1 MISSMH
7 KNQIIQREKRLL
19 REKVQHYYTLNYPIN
34 LQDTTQGTK
43 QQIKPGYQGPLI
55 TASTM

>member
-1 MISSMH
+1 MH
-7 KNQIIQREKRLL
+7 KNQIIQCEKRVL